1 MMASLRLSVQV
12 SVKMIEESDPAC
24 LQLFFIM
31 AMLPGGATE

>member
-1 MMASLRLSVQV
+1 
-12 SVKMIEESDPAC
+12 MIEESDPAC